1 MKTAKLLQFP
11 NNGPTGVITHVSLE
25 AGRIQKAT
33 INTHRFAGWKK
44 MVSWLLG
51 FLWIVLALLWP
62 LINWLGAMDVVF
74 QFVRALY
81 YANTPANHATVQALI
96 HGVLYLFLSF
106 FVYLYRPKVF

>member
-11 NNGPTGVITHVSLE
+11 RNARVGTNPSLSSE
-25 AGRIQKAT
+25 GGRIQKST
-33 INTHRFAGWKK
+33 INTHRFSGWNR
-44 MVSWLLG
+44 MMAWLFG
-51 FLWIVLALLWP
+51 VLWLFLALLWP

-81 YANTPANHATVQALI
+81 YANAPANHATVQALI
-96 HGVLYLFLSF
+96 HSVLYLCLSF

>member
-11 NNGPTGVITHVSLE
+11 KNGLRGTNPNVSSE
-25 AGRIQKAT
+25 TGRIQRAA
-33 INTHRFAGWKK
+33 INTQRFSGWNR
-44 MVSWLLG
+44 MMAWLFG
-51 FLWIVLALLWP
+51 VLWLFLALLWP

-74 QFVRALY
+74 QFVRAVY

-96 HGVLYLFLSF
+96 HSVLYLLLSF

>member
-11 NNGPTGVITHVSLE
+11 NNSPTGGITNVSPE

-33 INTHRFAGWKK
+33 INTHRFVGWKK

>member
-11 NNGPTGVITHVSLE
+11 KNGLTGTNPNVTSV
-25 AGRIQKAT
+25 AGRFQKAT
-33 INTHRFAGWKK
+33 INTQRLTVWKK
-44 MVSWLLG
+44 IVSWLLG
-51 FLWIVLALLWP
+51 LLWLFLALLWP

-96 HGVLYLFLSF
+96 HSVLYLLLSL

>member
-11 NNGPTGVITHVSLE
+11 NNSPTGGITNVSPE

-33 INTHRFAGWKK
+33 INAQRFSGWNR
-44 MVSWLLG
+44 MMAWLFG
-51 FLWIVLALLWP
+51 VLWLFLALLWP

-74 QFVRALY
+74 QFVRAVY

-96 HGVLYLFLSF
+96 HSVLYLCLSF

>member
-11 NNGPTGVITHVSLE
+11 KNGLTGTNPNVTSEV
-25 AGRIQKAT
+25 GRIQKAT
-33 INTHRFAGWKK
+33 INTHKLTGWKK
-44 MVSWLLG
+44 IVSWLLG
-51 FLWIVLALLWP
+51 LLWLFLALLWP

-96 HGVLYLFLSF
+96 HSALYLCLSF

>member
-11 NNGPTGVITHVSLE
+11 NNDCSGTNLSVSPE
-25 AGRIQKAT
+25 DGRIQKAT
-33 INTHRFAGWKK
+33 INTHKLTGWKK

-51 FLWIVLALLWP
+51 LLWIVLALLWP

>member
-11 NNGPTGVITHVSLE
+11 KNARVGTNPSVSSE
-25 AGRIQKAT
+25 DGRIQKAT

>member
-11 NNGPTGVITHVSLE
+11 KYGRSGINPSVSPE
-25 AGRIQKAT
+25 NSRIQKEAKS
-33 INTHRFAGWKK
+33 NHRFTGWNR
-44 MVSWLLG
+44 MMAWLFG
-51 FLWIVLALLWP
+51 VLWLFLALLWP

-81 YANTPANHATVQALI
+81 YANTPANHATVQALV
-96 HGVLYLFLSF
+96 HSVLYLLLSL

>member
-11 NNGPTGVITHVSLE
+11 NNSPTGGITNVSPE

-33 INTHRFAGWKK
+33 INAQRFSGWNR
-44 MVSWLLG
+44 MMAWLFG
-51 FLWIVLALLWP
+51 VLWLFLALLWP

-74 QFVRALY
+74 QFVRAVY

-96 HGVLYLFLSF
+96 HSVLYLLLSL

>member
-1 MKTAKLLQFP
+1 MKTATLLQFP
-11 NNGPTGVITHVSLE
+11 KNGRTGTNPIVSFE
-25 AGRIQKAT
+25 AGRVQKAI
-33 INTHRFAGWKK
+33 INTHRLAGWKR
-44 MVSWLLG
+44 MMAWLLG
-51 FLWIVLALLWP
+51 LLWIVLALLWP

-96 HGVLYLFLSF
+96 HSALYLLLSL